1 LWNFETAS
9 IYHCCSQVA
18 EMHGE
23 LMEFNE
29 RLQRALH
36 NSESTAA
43 LLRAELELLRGP
55 LPTLSQVG
63 DSLLDPDSPSSLQA
77 TSALVHI
84 WVPSAFLT
92 GGTTDVHHVY
102 QVYVRI
108 KNEEWNVYRRY
119 AQFHSL
125 HRDLKRKHATVR
137 NFDFP
142 PKKTLGNKVNL
153 SRAIGLVIFKFYL

>member
-1 LWNFETAS
+1 
-9 IYHCCSQVA
+9 
-18 EMHGE
+18 MHGE

-55 LPTLSQVG
+55 LPSQ
-63 DSLLDPDSPSSLQA
+63 DTLLDPDSPLQA
-77 TSALVHI
+77 AGALVHI

-125 HRDLKRKHATVR
+125 HRDLKRKHPAVR

-142 PKKTLGNKVNL
+142 PKKTLGNKVCIRFY
-153 SRAIGLVIFKFYL
+153 SR